1 MSLNQSNFILR
12 DFVIAAGGEEYRFT
26 PNHLTYLR
34 YTEDI
39 SSAAIRIEAQIT
51 DSETGIISELQGM
64 EPIIVGWE
72 DQKENFITF
81 NGIIYDIQDR
91 TNKEGKSK
99 ATILCCTADLMN
111 NAATKLSKR
120 FGPGGC
126 LLYTSDAADE

>member
-12 DFVIAAGGEEYRFT
+12 DFIIAAGGEEYRFT

-81 NGIIYDIQDR
+81 NGIISKKYDNI
-91 TNKEGKSK
+91 SK
-99 ATILCCTADLMN
+99 C
-111 NAATKLSKR
+111 
-120 FGPGGC
+120 F
-126 LLYTSDAADE
+126 